1 MKLYN
6 IILKGCGDDDTVIPI
21 ELTEEEF
28 ELIKKI
34 GKLSQ
39 SISEYSC
46 MPILLINE
54 V

>member
-6 IILKGCGDDDTVIPI
+6 IILKGCDDDTVIPI

>member
-6 IILKGCGDDDTVIPI
+6 IILEGCDADTVIPI

>member
-6 IILKGCGDDDTVIPI
+6 IILQDCDADTVIPI

-39 SISEYSC
+39 SISGYSFT
-46 MPILLINE
+46 PILLINE

>member
-6 IILKGCGDDDTVIPI
+6 IILKGCDADTIIPI
-21 ELTEEEF
+21 ELTEEE
-28 ELIKKI
+28 LRLVRKI

>member
-6 IILKGCGDDDTVIPI
+6 IILEGCDADTVIPI

-28 ELIKKI
+28 KLIKKI

>member
-6 IILKGCGDDDTVIPI
+6 IILNGCDADTIIPI

-39 SISEYSC
+39 SISDYSC

>member
-6 IILKGCGDDDTVIPI
+6 IILEGCDADTVIPI

-39 SISEYSC
+39 SISEYPC